1 VLISVIRG
9 NFRNLAAPKSIPP
22 EMKILFLTS
31 RFPFPLEKGDKL
43 RAFYQIAELSRNHE
57 VILASVSDEVVK
69 PEHMEVLKRSCS
81 KIIIHTLSKA
91 KQITNL
97 GRALIN
103 GNPFQV
109 EYFFSAEFKNKI
121 QKIVDEHKP
130 DAIFCQ
136 LVRMA
141 EYVKDIKGIPKT
153 LDYQD
158 AFSKGYE
165 RQAKRENFFKK
176 IPVLM
181 EWKRMLAYEKKI
193 FGYFEN
199 KIIISEQDRE
209 LISHPDHQKIE
220 VIPNGVD
227 FNYYSP
233 QLGDKKYD
241 LIFSGNMNY
250 PPNIESAI
258 YIAEQIIPKLKK
270 VRPDTTLVI
279 AGANPAPEVRKLN
292 SGSIYVTGWV
302 DDIREPFS
310 KSRIHLAPM
319 LISIGLQ
326 NKILQAMAM
335 KIPCIVSS
343 QANNAIHAPIDDC
356 LLIADTPE
364 AYVEKIMLLLN
375 DQDLYNR
382 IADNAYRFVRNNF
395 DWTAMN
401 AKLESILFRNN
412 N

>member
-1 VLISVIRG
+1 
-9 NFRNLAAPKSIPP
+9 
-22 EMKILFLTS
+22 MKILFLTS

-43 RAFYQIAELSRNHE
+43 RAFYQIVGLSRNNE
-57 VILASVSDEVVK
+57 VILVSASDEEVL
-69 PEHMEVLKRSCS
+69 PEHMEVLKPLCKR
-81 KIIIHTLSKA
+81 IIIHTLSKV
-91 KQITNL
+91 KQVSNL
-97 GRALIN
+97 SRALLN
-103 GNPFQV
+103 GHPFQV
-109 EYFFSAEFKNKI
+109 EYFFSGSFKKKI
-121 QKIVDEHKP
+121 DQIIEEEKP

-141 EYVKDIKGIPKT
+141 EYVKDIKDIPKT

-165 RQAKRENFFKK
+165 RQAKRENFFRR

-181 EWKRMLAYEKKI
+181 EWKRMLSYEKKI
-193 FGYFEN
+193 FDSFEN
-199 KIIISEQDRE
+199 KIIISEQDKE
-209 LISHPDHQKIE
+209 LISHPDHSKIE
-220 VIPNGVD
+220 VVPNGVD

-233 QLGDKKYD
+233 QLIDKKFD

-250 PPNIESAI
+250 PPNIESAV
-258 YIAEQIIPKLKK
+258 YIAEQIMPRLNK
-270 VRPDTTLVI
+270 VKPDATLVI

-302 DDIREPFS
+302 DDIREPFAQA
-310 KSRIHLAPM
+310 RIHLAPM

-343 QANNAIHAPIDDC
+343 QANNAIHAPTDDC

-375 DQDLYNR
+375 DQILYNK
-382 IADNAYRFVRNNF
+382 IADNAYSFVRNNF
-395 DWTAMN
+395 DWAVMN
-401 AKLESILFRNN
+401 AKLEDVLRRS
-412 N
+412 

>member
-1 VLISVIRG
+1 
-9 NFRNLAAPKSIPP
+9 
-22 EMKILFLTS
+22 MKILFLTS

-57 VILASVSDEVVK
+57 VILASVSDEKVL
-69 PEHMEVLKRSCS
+69 PEHMDVLKPFCR
-81 KIIIHTLSKA
+81 KILLHSLGKA
-91 KQITNL
+91 TQLANL
-97 GRALIN
+97 GRAVLN

-109 EYFFSAEFKNKI
+109 EYFFAASFKKKI
-121 QKIVDEHKP
+121 HHLIDTEKP
-130 DAIFCQ
+130 DVIFCQ

-141 EYVKDIKGIPKT
+141 EYVKEVKHILKT

-165 RQAKRENFFKK
+165 RQAKRENFFKR
-176 IPVLM
+176 IPVVM
-181 EWKRMLAYEKKI
+181 EWKRMLSYEKKI
-193 FGYFEN
+193 FDYFEN
-199 KIIISEQDRE
+199 KIIITEQDRA
-209 LISHPDHQKIE
+209 LINHPDRNKIE
-220 VIPNGVD
+220 VVPNGVD

-233 QLGDKKYD
+233 QLGDKKFD

-250 PPNIESAI
+250 PPNIESAV
-258 YIAEQIIPKLKK
+258 YIAHEIMPRLKK
-270 VRPDTTLVI
+270 LRPGANLVI
-279 AGANPAPEVRKLN
+279 AGANPAAEVLKLK
-292 SGSIYVTGWV
+292 SDSIHVTGWV

-310 KSRIHLAPM
+310 QARIHLAPM

-364 AYVEKIMLLLN
+364 AYVEKIILLLG
-375 DQDLYNR
+375 DQSMYDR
-382 IADNAYRFVRNNF
+382 IADNAYHFVKKNF
-395 DWTAMN
+395 DWGAMN
-401 AKLESILFRNN
+401 LKLENVFRSNYGIR
-412 N
+412 